1 MWMLIYGAMITL
13 VWSSYGIR
21 RRRRWARSRATLS
34 EARHARMMEPP
45 SLHPLIDPGVCL
57 GCGSCVPACPEGDV
71 LGLIDGKAVLVK
83 PANCIGHGA
92 CKDACPQGAITLVF
106 GTETRGVDIPLVSP
120 NFETNV
126 PGLFIAGELGGMGLI
141 RNAVEQGRQA
151 IEAVRRRNRSDSED
165 VLDVLIVGAGP
176 AGFSASLAAKQHGLR
191 FTTLEQHT
199 LGGAVAHYPRGKIVM
214 TEPMVLPLYGR
225 RKLRETTKEALLE
238 FWQGVERQ
246 TQVEIR
252 YDERVEEIAVVDGA
266 FEVRSTRERYRSSTV
281 LLAIGRRGTPRHLG
295 VPGEDHSKVVYR
307 LVGAEQYRGRRVL
320 VVGGG
325 DSALEAACSLAEEP
339 NTTAILSYRGNAFS
353 RAKQENRARVDAAVA
368 SGKLTIYLDSNVLAI
383 HPSTVEIQTER
394 GVQTIENDAVIVC
407 VGGVLPTG
415 FLRSIGVK
423 IETKHGTA

>member
-1 MWMLIYGAMITL
+1 M
-13 VWSSYGIR
+13 
-21 RRRRWARSRATLS
+21 
-34 EARHARMMEPP
+34 
-45 SLHPLIDPGVCL
+45 
-57 GCGSCVPACPEGDV
+57 
-71 LGLIDGKAVLVK
+71 
-83 PANCIGHGA
+83 
-92 CKDACPQGAITLVF
+92 
-106 GTETRGVDIPLVSP
+106 
-120 NFETNV
+120 
-126 PGLFIAGELGGMGLI
+126 
-141 RNAVEQGRQA
+141 
-151 IEAVRRRNRSDSED
+151 
-165 VLDVLIVGAGP
+165 
-176 AGFSASLAAKQHGLR
+176 
-191 FTTLEQHT
+191 
-199 LGGAVAHYPRGKIVM
+199 
-214 TEPMVLPLYGR
+214 
-225 RKLRETTKEALLE
+225 
-238 FWQGVERQ
+238 
-246 TQVEIR
+246 R